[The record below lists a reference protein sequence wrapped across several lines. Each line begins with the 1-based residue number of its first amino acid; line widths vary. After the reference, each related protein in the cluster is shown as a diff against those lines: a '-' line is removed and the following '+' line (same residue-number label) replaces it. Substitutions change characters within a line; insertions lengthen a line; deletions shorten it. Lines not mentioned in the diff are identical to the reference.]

1 MAGKKSGSTKAKSAK
16 KTNKKAKTGP
26 EAQRD
31 ELLLATLPYVEAEGF
46 GREALLLG
54 AADIGMNEDEALE
67 LFPGGGVDM
76 VLHFNDWAVR
86 EMLRHCAPSALERMR
101 VRDRIRLL
109 VRTYL
114 DVLTDY
120 KPAVKQAVVLA
131 RPWNMGDGA
140 KQMYHVVDAMWLA
153 AGDTATDYNFYT
165 KRALLAGVLGSTTLR
180 WLIDTSE
187 NHADT
192 WDFLDSRIDNVMQ
205 IEKLKAGILSR
216 FAA

>member
-1 MAGKKSGSTKAKSAK
+1 MAGRKSAAGK
-16 KTNKKAKTGP
+16 ARAPQKTAKKAKTGP
-26 EAQRD
+26 EGQRD
-31 ELLLATLPYVEAEGF
+31 TLLLATLPYVETEGF

-54 AADIGMNEDEALE
+54 AADSKVSEEDALA
-67 LFPGGGVDM
+67 LFPGGGVD
-76 VLHFNDWAVR
+76 LIRHFNDWAVR
-86 EMLRHCAPSALERMR
+86 EMLRHCAPAALARLR

-114 DVLTDY
+114 DVLADY
-120 KPAVKQAVVLA
+120 KPAVKQAIALA

-140 KQMYHVVDAMWLA
+140 KQMYQVVDAMWLA
-153 AGDTATDYNFYT
+153 AGDTAADYNFYT

-180 WLIDTSE
+180 WLIDTSDD
-187 NHADT
+187 HAAT

-205 IEKLKAGILSR
+205 IEKIKARLLGR